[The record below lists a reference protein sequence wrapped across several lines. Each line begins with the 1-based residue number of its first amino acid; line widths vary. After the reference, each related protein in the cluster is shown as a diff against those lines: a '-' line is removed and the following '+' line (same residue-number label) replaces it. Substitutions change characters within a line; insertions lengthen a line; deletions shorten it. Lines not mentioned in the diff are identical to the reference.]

1 MPTTKSAAKRLRQS
15 TIRRTSN
22 RSLKHDLR
30 TRCKRVASAVSE
42 GDVQQAEAELR
53 ETTTKLDQAAAKGV
67 IHRNAAARL
76 KSRLSARIKAAKAK
90 AAPKT

>member
-15 TIRRTSN
+15 TIRRTLN
-22 RSLKHDLR
+22 RAIKRDLR
-30 TRCKRVASAVSE
+30 TRCKRVEAVVTE
-42 GDVQQAEAELR
+42 GSPEQADAELR
-53 ETTTKLDQAAAKGV
+53 ATAKKLDQAAAKKA

-90 AAPKT
+90 AAPKS

>member
-15 TIRRTSN
+15 TIRRTLN

-30 TRCKRVASAVSE
+30 TRCKRVVSAVSE
-42 GDVQQAEAELR
+42 GDVQQAESELH
-53 ETTTKLDQAAAKGV
+53 TTTKKLDQAAAKGV

-76 KSRLSARIKAAKAK
+76 KSRLSARIKAAKKK

>member
-15 TIRRTSN
+15 TIRRTLN
-22 RSLKHDLR
+22 RAIKRDLR
-30 TRCKRVASAVSE
+30 TRCKRVEATVTE
-42 GDVQQAEAELR
+42 GSPEQADVEFRATAK
-53 ETTTKLDQAAAKGV
+53 KLDQAAAKRV

-90 AAPKT
+90 ATAKS